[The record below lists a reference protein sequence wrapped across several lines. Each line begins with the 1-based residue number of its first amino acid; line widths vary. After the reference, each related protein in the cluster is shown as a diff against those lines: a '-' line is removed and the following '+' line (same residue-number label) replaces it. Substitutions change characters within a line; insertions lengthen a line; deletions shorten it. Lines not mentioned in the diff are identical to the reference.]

1 MVSRVVRDVEKDEL
15 ELFDAIDRVTPVLME
30 QAAADDAGRTLSA
43 KTVEALRETRV
54 AMLKAPVE
62 VGGYEAD
69 PMFQIRV
76 FEKIA
81 YANSAAGW
89 VAFVHA
95 DTGWVVGSGVSDDAA
110 QAIFANE
117 PLMAGLGMP
126 VGTVQRVDGGYRVS
140 GRWPYGSGSR
150 HADFVSVHAFDD
162 VAGQPGSGE
171 PLDLLQLK
179 TRWAVVPTR
188 DVKFIDN
195 WYVAHL
201 PGTGSGDVEIDDVF
215 VPDGYSFPARGLR
228 WEVQRGGVSHHL
240 PFQVN
245 IAPEH
250 IGFALG
256 VARRALDEARTAA
269 TRRRSVP
276 GAPVLADRGVFQ
288 MEFGRADLELEAVR
302 ELALAVMGQIWAV
315 ASTGAELDEAI
326 AAKCGATISYVTQAC
341 CDLALRVHRYLG
353 SSVTLPLDK
362 PIQRVVRDL
371 IGATQHAAADGGF
384 IETYAH
390 HLLQG

>member
-1 MVSRVVRDVEKDEL
+1 MVSKVVRDMEKDEL
-15 ELFDAIDRVTPVLME
+15 ELLDAIDRVTPVLME
-30 QAAADDAGRTLSA
+30 QAAVDDAGRTLSA

-54 AMLKAPVE
+54 AMLKVPVE
-62 VGGYEAD
+62 VGGYDAD
-69 PMFQIRV
+69 PMFQMRV

-81 YANSAAGW
+81 YANPAAGW

-95 DTGWVVGSGVSDDAA
+95 GTGWTVGSGVSDEAA
-110 QAIFANE
+110 RAIFASE

-126 VGTVQRVDGGYRVS
+126 VGTVQRVDGGYRIS

-150 HADFVSVHAFDD
+150 HADFVLAHALDD
-162 VAGQPGSGE
+162 VAGEPGGGE

-179 TRWAVVPTR
+179 TRWAVVPTS
-188 DVKFIDN
+188 DVEFVDN

-201 PGTGSGDVEIDDVF
+201 PGTGSVDVEIDDVF
-215 VPDGYSFPARGLR
+215 VPDGYSFAAQAIR

-256 VARRALDEARTAA
+256 VARRALDEARAAA
-269 TRRRSVP
+269 TRRRNVP

-326 AAKCGATISYVTQAC
+326 AAKCVATISYVTQAC

-362 PIQRVVRDL
+362 PIQRVIRDL
-371 IGATQHAAADGGF
+371 IGATQHAAADGGS